1 MKKFLPYLKHLAF
14 VIAIGIL
21 PFAYDIAYSVR
32 YYNGKIVDFDWFEMG
47 SAIAVSI
54 LIIFFLWKS
63 NYFTRNK

>member
-21 PFAYDIAYSVR
+21 PFGYDVAHSVR
-32 YYNGKIVDFDWFEMG
+32 YNNGRIVNIDWVEMG

-63 NYFTRNK
+63 NYFTRKK